1 MTAIERSTLL
11 NPAVAKMHLD
21 ELGHV
26 GKRIATDTTCKSE
39 LAPDMLGGIAPCQIW
54 AKPLLDGSVAV
65 VLYNSEPDQNFA
77 CTSAAKKCPDGT
89 TSNCCNVPVAGSKPH
104 KITVRWADLKKVAP
118 KLGSS
123 PNVVDLW
130 AGKDVTP
137 SKGADSFTAEVLNP
151 RSPLSAGSCIANS
164 GSRSR

>member
-1 MTAIERSTLL
+1 MYVHVRAFVR
-11 NPAVAKMHLD
+11 LD
-21 ELGHV
+21 S
-26 GKRIATDTTCKSE
+26 K
-39 LAPDMLGGIAPCQIW
+39 GIAPCQIW

-137 SKGADSFTAEVLNP
+137 SKGADSFTAEVKP
-151 RSPLSAGSCIANS
+151 SAAMLLKVTPIAMS
-164 GSRSR
+164 HSDESK